1 MSPKVQWSVKRIQQW
16 QGNSSEGRGRGD
28 AVLLFLGRHTT
39 AVVEAEAKR
48 EVGTNSEEVKLTDDK
63 G

>member
-1 MSPKVQWSVKRIQQW
+1 MKRIQQW